1 MELVEEICE
10 DEEKSEKSERSVG
23 SNRSP
28 SLKRPAPALDLN
40 EVVAAEGS
48 EEEEEEAA
56 ERGDDE
62 DDGGSTTEVAGGGS
76 SSNNSTSTNNCSN
89 EDKENIGGAAEGS
102 GERVPTVR
110 QYVRSK
116 MPRLRWTPD
125 LHLSFIHAVERLGG
139 QESKAPPLLSPET
152 PYQFFV
158 VFINFVIIISLVE
171 ENLEIWS

>member
-76 SSNNSTSTNNCSN
+76 SSNNSSTDNCSSKDN
-89 EDKENIGGAAEGS
+89 NNSGVAEGS
-102 GERVPTVR
+102 GERVPRVR
-110 QYVRSK
+110 QYIRSK